1 VSSAAA
7 SRRDHNRFCQV
18 EGWEQVRNARGK
30 TGHHLT
36 YELNLPDGR
45 VLRTRISH
53 PVNNETYGPR
63 LWSHILS
70 DQLEVTDTEFWACV
84 EDGELPDRGSASA
97 EVPANALPAQVV
109 YQLIHDVGI
118 PEAEVAR
125 MDLTR
130 AVELLAEYWS
140 RPRE

>member
-70 DQLEVTDTEFWACV
+70 DQLDVTENEFWACV
-84 EDGELPDRGSASA
+84 EHDELPDRGSASA
-97 EVPANALPAQVV
+97 APPSNALPAQVV

-118 PEAEVAR
+118 AESDVAG
-125 MDLTR
+125 MELTR
-130 AVELLAEYWS
+130 AVELLADYWS
-140 RPRE
+140 RPRV